1 MTPSIAML
9 FGHARPF
16 LPPVG
21 AARLVTF
28 ERQAA
33 EVETLDDIPEERI
46 TLAARILAALAEGPA
61 TQADLVGRLKHYSGD
76 EISGALVSLVS
87 RGRVA
92 KVGVRR
98 VGRHDVT
105 VFALAGGVA

>member
-1 MTPSIAML
+1 MTPNIAML
-9 FGHARPF
+9 LGHARPF
-16 LPPVG
+16 LPPAG

-28 ERQAA
+28 EHQVA
-33 EVETLDDIPEERI
+33 EEETLDDIPEERI
-46 TLAARILAALAEGPA
+46 TLADRILAALAEGPA
-61 TQADLVGRLKHYSGD
+61 TRADLVERLKHYSGD